1 MRIWVTGA
9 NGLLGSA
16 VLKLLRAQNIP
27 HAGSTKSQADVA
39 NLNSAAAFCRSYG
52 PFTHIINCAAYTA
65 VDAAESNQK
74 EAQMANGLAPALL
87 GLFAANANMRLIH
100 LSTDY
105 VFDGNASAPYQEDH
119 APAPKNVY
127 GITKAEGEQR
137 LLALVPDACVIR
149 TSWLFGKGGKNFAAS
164 MLEKM
169 KTQEEV
175 HVVTDQRGKPTY
187 VDDLAAVILKAL
199 NWSGIYH
206 VAGSGEASRFQ
217 FAEAIREEALAQGV
231 PLLCKRI
238 IPVLSTEFPTAAKR
252 PSYSVLNTEK
262 AEKKLN
268 ASLPSW
274 KEGLKQMVAGV

>member
-1 MRIWVTGA
+1 
-9 NGLLGSA
+9 
-16 VLKLLRAQNIP
+16 
-27 HAGSTKSQADVA
+27 
-39 NLNSAAAFCRSYG
+39 
-52 PFTHIINCAAYTA
+52 
-65 VDAAESNQK
+65 
-74 EAQMANGLAPALL
+74 
-87 GLFAANANMRLIH
+87 
-100 LSTDY
+100 
-105 VFDGNASAPYQEDH
+105 
-119 APAPKNVY
+119 
-127 GITKAEGEQR
+127 
-137 LLALVPDACVIR
+137 
-149 TSWLFGKGGKNFAAS
+149 

-187 VDDLAAVILKAL
+187 VDDLAAVLLKAL

-206 VAGSGEASRFQ
+206 VADSGEVSRFQ

-238 IPVLSTEFPTAAKR
+238 IPVLSAEFPTAAKR
-252 PSYSVLNTEK
+252 PPYSVLNTEK